1 LHLRRT
7 IMPLSGIAAL
17 SRDIAGLVAASAPA
31 IAAVQAG
38 RHSSSAVHWRDG
50 LFAAASETI
59 EREED
64 ITVILPSGRSA
75 PAEFVG
81 RDPTTGIALLKP
93 DAADGAATLK
103 PAGKI
108 ETGSLVVVVGRAQES
123 SLAGLGVAAEA
134 GPAWRSMRGGLI
146 DRRIR
151 LSGSIDPRAEGGAA
165 LDAEGGFIGLVLFG
179 PHRRALVIPTETVD
193 RVAATLAEQGHI
205 PRGYLGAGLHP
216 VRQDNARGAMVMSL
230 ESAGPAEKAGLMLGD
245 IVTSWDG
252 EAVDGVRDLIRHLG
266 PDSVGKEVA
275 LGILRGG
282 EARSVTVMIGAR
294 PRP

>member
-1 LHLRRT
+1 
-7 IMPLSGIAAL
+7 MPLSGLAAF
-17 SRDIAGLVAASAPA
+17 SREIAGLVAASAPA
-31 IAAVQAG
+31 IAAVHAG
-38 RHSSSAVHWRDG
+38 RHSSSAVYLRDG

-64 ITVILPSGRSA
+64 ITMILPSGRSA

-93 DAADGAATLK
+93 DAPDDAVALK
-103 PAGKI
+103 PGGNI
-108 ETGSLVVVVGRAQES
+108 DPGNLVVVVGRAQGS
-123 SLAGLGVAAEA
+123 TVAGFGVVAEA

-165 LDAEGGFIGLVLFG
+165 LDAEGGFVGLVLFG
-179 PHRRALVIPTETVD
+179 PYRRALVIPAETVD
-193 RVAATLAEQGHI
+193 RVAATLAEKGHV

-230 ESAGPAEKAGLMLGD
+230 EAAGPAHAAGLMLGD
-245 IVTSWDG
+245 IITSWDG
-252 EAVDGVRDLIRHLG
+252 EAVDGVRDLMRHLG
-266 PDSVGKEVA
+266 PDSVGKSVA

-282 EARSVTVMIGAR
+282 EAQSVAVVIGAR

>member
-1 LHLRRT
+1 
-7 IMPLSGIAAL
+7 MSLSGIAAF
-17 SRDIAGLVAASAPA
+17 SREVAGLVASSAPA
-31 IAAVQAG
+31 IAAVHAG
-38 RHSSSAVHWRDG
+38 RHSSSAVYWRDG

-59 EREED
+59 EREEE
-64 ITVILPSGRSA
+64 ITLIVPSGRSA

-81 RDPTTGIALLKP
+81 RDPTTGLALLKP
-93 DAADGAATLK
+93 DSADDAATLK

-108 ETGSLVVVVGRAQES
+108 DPGNLVVVVGRAQDS
-123 SLAGLGVAAEA
+123 MVAGLGVVAEA

-165 LDAEGGFIGLVLFG
+165 LDAEGAFIGLVLFG
-179 PHRRALVIPTETVD
+179 PYRRALVIPAETVD
-193 RVAATLAEQGHI
+193 RVAATLAAEGHI

-216 VRQDNARGAMVMSL
+216 VRDQNARGAMVMTL
-230 ESAGPAEKAGLMLGD
+230 EEGGPAEKAGLKLGD
-245 IVTSWDG
+245 IITSWDG
-252 EAVDGVRDLIRHLG
+252 EAVEGVRDLIRHLG
-266 PDSVGKEVA
+266 PDSVGKSVA

-282 EARSVTVMIGAR
+282 ETRSVDVVIGAR

>member
-1 LHLRRT
+1 
-7 IMPLSGIAAL
+7 MPLSGIAAF
-17 SRDIAGLVAASAPA
+17 SREIAGLVAASAPA
-31 IAAVQAG
+31 IAAVHAG

-50 LFAAASETI
+50 LFVAASETI

-81 RDPTTGIALLKP
+81 RDPTTGLAVLKP
-93 DAADGAATLK
+93 DTPDGAATLK
-103 PAGKI
+103 PAGNI
-108 ETGSLVVVVGRAQES
+108 APGNLAVVAGRAQES
-123 SLAGLGVAAEA
+123 TIAGLGIVAEA
-134 GPAWRSMRGGLI
+134 GPAWRSMCGGLV

-179 PHRRALVIPTETVD
+179 PHRRALVIPAETVD
-193 RVAATLAEQGHI
+193 RVAATLAEKGHI

-216 VRQDNARGAMVMSL
+216 VRQENARGAMVMSL
-230 ESAGPAEKAGLMLGD
+230 EEAGPAQKAGLMLGD
-245 IVTSWDG
+245 IITSWDG

-266 PDSVGKEVA
+266 PDSVGQSVA

-282 EARSVTVMIGAR
+282 EARSVTVVIGAR